1 MVDRIGK
8 GGPPLPP
15 AGPTGPAG
23 AKETG
28 KTFDVHKPGPAAR
41 APEEGATSAQATQAT
56 RAAEVSATT
65 GPTALEQLKAGR
77 IDLDGYLDLKVQEAT
92 AHLHGLSPVQLDDIR
107 SMLRDRMATDPAL
120 ADLVKQATGQA
131 PHVPED

>member
-28 KTFDVHKPGPAAR
+28 KTFDVHKPGPAAPT
-41 APEEGATSAQATQAT
+41 AEGATSAQATRGAT
-56 RAAEVSATT
+56 EVAATT
-65 GPTALEQLKAGR
+65 GPTPLEQLKAGR

-92 AHLHGLSPVQLDDIR
+92 AHLEGLSPVQLDGLR

-131 PHVPED
+131 PTVPED

>member
-28 KTFDVHKPGPAAR
+28 KTFDVHKP
-41 APEEGATSAQATQAT
+41 EGVTGAQAT
-56 RAAEVSATT
+56 RAGEVVATT
-65 GPTALEQLKAGR
+65 GPTPLEQLKAGR

-92 AHLHGLSPVQLDDIR
+92 AHLHGLSPVQLDGIR

>member
-15 AGPTGPAG
+15 AGPKGPAG

-28 KTFDVHKPGPAAR
+28 KTFDVHKP
-41 APEEGATSAQATQAT
+41 EGATSAQAT
-56 RAAEVSATT
+56 RAAEVAATT
-65 GPTALEQLKAGR
+65 GPTPLEQLKAGR

-92 AHLHGLSPVQLDDIR
+92 AHLNGLSPVQLDGIR

-120 ADLVKQATGQA
+120 ADLVKQATGQV
-131 PHVPED
+131 PNVPEE

>member
-15 AGPTGPAG
+15 AGPSGPSG

-28 KTFDVHKPGPAAR
+28 KAFDVHKPDPAAR
-41 APEEGATSAQATQAT
+41 PAEGAATSAQAT
-56 RAAEVSATT
+56 RGSAEVAAT
-65 GPTALEQLKAGR
+65 GPTPLEQLKAGR
-77 IDLDGYLDLKVQEAT
+77 IDLDGYLDLKVEEAT
-92 AHLHGLSPVQLDDIR
+92 AHLHGLSPVQLDGIR

-120 ADLVKQATGQA
+120 ADLVKQATGHA
-131 PHVPED
+131 PTVPED